1 MGTLTASVAVQVE
14 QVSFREKFAY
24 GLGDLANN
32 VVFTAVSTFMV
43 FFYTDVA
50 GITAGVVATIML
62 VSRLLDIL
70 TPAMG
75 VVVDRTK
82 TKYGKCRPWLLWMA
96 VPFGIATVLLFTVPN
111 VGPTGKI
118 IYAFVTYNLAFTV
131 IFTIINT
138 PYGTLTALI
147 TQDQYQRSMLN
158 LFRMILA
165 VVGMLLINAITLPM
179 VKAFGS
185 GPRGWQ
191 KTFMCLGALATVL
204 FFVTF
209 AGTKERVQASGNH
222 GKGEH
227 VPLGV
232 GLRALF
238 GNKYWVMLALLSI
251 VAFIHIPGL
260 LGATIYY
267 AQVSLGNAGLIGLL
281 MGALMAPTL
290 IGMFALPPLIKRFG
304 KRNTAIIGTVVTIV
318 GQLLMLVLP
327 QNLGIVVA
335 SLVLKGLG
343 GATLMGTFYAMVT
356 DTIEYGEW
364 KSGVRT
370 EGLVYGAANFG
381 TKLGT
386 GLGAAI
392 VGWVLGLGGY
402 VGGAATQ
409 SPSAQYAIRSLFLYI
424 PIGLLVLQLI
434 LLWAYKL
441 DQEYP
446 AIMAELQK
454 RKA

>member
-1 MGTLTASVAVQVE
+1 MSTQTAPVSVQAE
-14 QVSFREKFAY
+14 QINFGEKFAY

-50 GITAGVVATIML
+50 GIAAGVVATIML
-62 VSRLLDIL
+62 VSRLLDVL
-70 TPAMG
+70 TPVMG

-82 TKYGKCRPWLLWMA
+82 SKHGKCRPWLLWMA
-96 VPFGIATVLLFTVPN
+96 IPFGISTVLLFTVPN
-111 VGPTGKI
+111 LGPTGKI

-131 IFTIINT
+131 VFTIINT

-147 TQDQYQRSMLN
+147 TRDQYQRSILN

-165 VVGMLLINAITLPM
+165 VIGMLLISAITLPM

-185 GPRGWQ
+185 GPQAWQ
-191 KTFMCLGALATVL
+191 KTFMCFGAIATVL
-204 FFVTF
+204 FLVTF
-209 AGTKERVQASGNH
+209 AGTKERVQPGNH
-222 GKGEH
+222 GDAQH
-227 VPLGV
+227 VPLGI
-232 GLRALF
+232 GLKALF
-238 GNKYWVMLALLSI
+238 GNKYWVLLATLSI

-267 AQVSLGNAGLIGLL
+267 AQVTLGNASYIGLL

-290 IGMFALPPLIKRFG
+290 LGMFVLPPLIKRFG

-318 GQLLMLVLP
+318 GQLMMLVAPVSLA
-327 QNLGIVVA
+327 VVVV
-335 SLVLKGLG
+335 SLALKGLG

-386 GLGAAI
+386 GLGAAL

-402 VGGAATQ
+402 IGGAVVQTT
-409 SPSAQYAIRSLFLYI
+409 SAQFAVKSLFLYV
-424 PIGLLVLQLI
+424 PLVLLVLQLI

-446 AIMAELQK
+446 TIIAELQQ